1 MMSEEKRSGRMSDIG
16 FKGMA
21 WFFKFTDLV
30 RITSPVRRL
39 AKAPMR
45 KGMVIVDYGCGP
57 GRYAIPAA
65 KLVGQEGKVYAIDVH
80 PLAISAVKER
90 TASESLENVETIL
103 VDSYD
108 TGIESSSVDMVF
120 LIDAL
125 HMIDNHRALF
135 GEIHRLLKPTGHIF
149 MDPGHMKLSKGKK
162 IVESTGLF
170 TVVKC
175 WGKDMLV
182 VPKARE

>member
-1 MMSEEKRSGRMSDIG
+1 MTTRKKKSRPMSNVG
-16 FKGMA
+16 FRGMT
-21 WFFKFTDLV
+21 WIFKFTDFAH
-30 RITSPVRRL
+30 ITNPRRRL
-39 AKAPMR
+39 EKAPLER
-45 KGMVIVDYGCGP
+45 GQVVVDYGCGP
-57 GRYAIPAA
+57 GRYTIPAA
-65 KLVGQEGKVYAIDVH
+65 KSVGQEGKVYAVDVH

-90 TASESLENVETIL
+90 TARESLENVETIL

-125 HMIDNHRALF
+125 HMIDSHRALF
-135 GEIHRLLKPTGHIF
+135 DEIHRLLKPTGHIF
-149 MDPGHMKLSKGKK
+149 MDPGHMKLSKGRK

-182 VPKARE
+182 VPRARE